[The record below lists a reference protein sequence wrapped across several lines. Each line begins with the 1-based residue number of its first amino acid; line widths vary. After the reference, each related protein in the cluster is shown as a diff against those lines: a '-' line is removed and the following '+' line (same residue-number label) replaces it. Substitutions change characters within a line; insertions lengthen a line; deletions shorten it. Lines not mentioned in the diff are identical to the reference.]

1 MARRKYKPQ
10 DISKHK
16 TANSNDLNDNFY
28 DCQSEDRQA
37 KNLSIIK
44 QEFIDKLTIENLAY
58 IPGYSFRETR
68 SLEFLAKA
76 PKNKHKS
83 YCDAF
88 RMYLPDIDLAFVPK
102 QIEDTELK
110 IKLASIVILNYMLL
124 NVLYASSSNQLSKH
138 VYEKIA
144 DRHDTARLLD
154 ILDEFAYKVEE
165 SMFTHGENEAYDKD
179 LDNIKRF
186 ILEKMSKVSYASNR
200 YAYGIYPEIESIT
213 LTIPPFLY
221 LPAYKLRFD
230 NILVFTQFLFTLNI
244 GRFTSSLI
252 DSSINALLYN
262 IRKSDIA
269 KDGKKTVYYD
279 PNIFRCNYVSL
290 TGSSNIEI
298 LDVTYDNLNDVVAML
313 CLNIE
318 DASKQLKAGD
328 LSSFSANAYIGS
340 SYASCKEAY
349 GMSLGFIP
357 KHNAIESLIEDNV
370 FEDSNISINSIKSL
384 DNTGEMLK
392 KYKLGINEEILSK
405 LHSSNNT
412 AFWNIDIAYNLCV
425 DKKIWDKANAYK
437 DKRSIINILETELSQ
452 SLKSVPK
459 FDNEDDDEDDED
471 DILDTIVLPNKDN
484 FINILAKLIASY
496 PKEHISKCTDDTK
509 IILNGSSPISSL
521 SPNLSLYVNISDK
534 LFPSDMATDIGG
546 MHMAT
551 IKDNLTQDQQEYL
564 QSLLDCVIK
573 PLLANQLLEYSFNI
587 IGPLPDYIK
596 NSNIHKKQQNNKNNK
611 KKLEDIMQLLDED
624 QDSSSDSS
632 YVDIKQLKHNAS
644 VRNKK
649 LDKQAESLG
658 LNSCE
663 TDDSNTI
670 ETYPLIRVKD
680 LDLSDKRQLNL
691 LKENLINVYGIND
704 TIYLKEILLRN
715 HINSLDIN
723 NTDKTLGLIPKIQL
737 LTVTLNS
744 KYVDKPYKGKIKYPH
759 LVDIVSTIIT
769 QEK

>member
-28 DCQSEDRQA
+28 DCQSKDRQA

-58 IPGYSFRETR
+58 IPGYSFKETR
-68 SLEFLAKA
+68 SLEFLAKS
-76 PKNKHKS
+76 PRNKHKS
-83 YCDAF
+83 YCDTF

-124 NVLYASSSNQLSKH
+124 NVLYASSSNQLSKR

-154 ILDEFAYKVEE
+154 ILDEFSYRVEE
-165 SMFTHGENEAYDKD
+165 SMFIYGENEAYDKD
-179 LDNIKRF
+179 LDNIKKLA
-186 ILEKMSKVSYASNR
+186 LEKMSKVSYVSNR

-230 NILVFTQFLFTLNI
+230 DILVFTQFLFTLNI
-244 GRFTSSLI
+244 GRFTRYLI
-252 DSSINALLYN
+252 DSSIDALLYS
-262 IRKSDIA
+262 IRKSDIS
-269 KDGKKTVYYD
+269 KDGSKKTLFYD
-279 PNIFRCNYVSL
+279 PNIFSSSYVSS
-290 TGSSNIEI
+290 TNSGNIEI

-318 DASKQLKAGD
+318 DASKQLKAEN

-340 SYASCKEAY
+340 SYSSCKEAY
-349 GMSLGFIP
+349 DMSLGFIP
-357 KHNAIESLIEDNV
+357 KHNAIDSLIEDNV
-370 FEDSNISINSIKSL
+370 FEDSNISINNIKSL
-384 DNTGEMLK
+384 DNTGEMLE

-425 DKKIWDKANAYK
+425 DKKLWDKTNAYK

-452 SLKSVPK
+452 SLKSVLPK
-459 FDNEDDDEDDED
+459 FDDDDEEDED
-471 DILDTIVLPNKDN
+471 DILDTIVLPNKDS

-534 LFPSDMATDIGG
+534 LLPSDMVTDIGG
-546 MHMAT
+546 MHMST
-551 IKDNLTQDQQEYL
+551 IKDNLTKDQQEYL
-564 QSLLDCVIK
+564 QNLLDCVIK

-596 NSNIHKKQQNNKNNK
+596 NSNVHKKQQNDK
-611 KKLEDIMQLLDED
+611 KKLEDIMQLLDDDE
-624 QDSSSDSS
+624 QDSLSDSS
-632 YVDIKQLKHNAS
+632 YANIKQLKHNAS
-644 VRNKK
+644 VRSQK
-649 LDKQAESLG
+649 LDNQAESLG
-658 LNSCE
+658 LNLSE
-663 TDDSNTI
+663 TDDNNTI
-670 ETYPLIRVKD
+670 DTYPLIKVKD

-704 TIYLKEILLRN
+704 TIYLKEIFLRN

>member
-28 DCQSEDRQA
+28 DCQSKDRQA

-68 SLEFLAKA
+68 SLEFLAKS

-144 DRHDTARLLD
+144 ERHDTARLLD

-165 SMFTHGENEAYDKD
+165 SMFIHGENETYDKD
-179 LDNIKRF
+179 LDNIKKF
-186 ILEKMSKVSYASNR
+186 ALEKMSKVSYVSNR

-230 NILVFTQFLFTLNI
+230 NVLVFTQFLFTLNI
-244 GRFTSSLI
+244 GRFTRSLI
-252 DSSINALLYN
+252 NSSIDALLYS
-262 IRKSDIA
+262 IRKSDIS
-269 KDGKKTVYYD
+269 KDGGKKTLFYD
-279 PNIFRCNYVSL
+279 PNIFCSSYVSS
-290 TGSSNIEI
+290 TQSGNVEI

-318 DASKQLKAGD
+318 DASKRLNAGD

-340 SYASCKEAY
+340 SYSSCKEAY

-357 KHNAIESLIEDNV
+357 KHNAIDSLIEDNL

-425 DKKIWDKANAYK
+425 DKKIWDKANAYT
-437 DKRSIINILETELSQ
+437 DKRSIINTLETELSQ
-452 SLKSVPK
+452 SLKSVLPK
-459 FDNEDDDEDDED
+459 FDDDDDDED
-471 DILDTIVLPNKDN
+471 DILDTIVLPKDS

-496 PKEHISKCTDDTK
+496 PKEHVSKCTDETK

-534 LFPSDMATDIGG
+534 LLPSDMATDIGG
-546 MHMAT
+546 MHMST

-564 QSLLDCVIK
+564 QNLLDCVIK

-587 IGPLPDYIK
+587 VGPLPDYIK
-596 NSNIHKKQQNNKNNK
+596 NANMHKKQQSNK
-611 KKLEDIMQLLDED
+611 KKLEDIMQLLDDDD

-632 YVDIKQLKHNAS
+632 Y
-644 VRNKK
+644 
-649 LDKQAESLG
+649 
-658 LNSCE
+658 E
-663 TDDSNTI
+663 TDDNNAI
-670 ETYPLIRVKD
+670 DTYPLIKVKD
-680 LDLSDKRQLNL
+680 LDLSDKRQLDL

-723 NTDKTLGLIPKIQL
+723 NTDKTIGLIPKIQL
-737 LTVTLNS
+737 ITVTLNS

-759 LVDIVSTIIT
+759 LVDIVSAIIT

>member
-28 DCQSEDRQA
+28 DCQSKDRQA

-58 IPGYSFRETR
+58 IPGYSFKETR
-68 SLEFLAKA
+68 SLEFLAKS
-76 PKNKHKS
+76 PRNKHKS
-83 YCDAF
+83 YCDTF

-154 ILDEFAYKVEE
+154 ILDEFSYRVEE
-165 SMFTHGENEAYDKD
+165 SMFIYGENEAYDKD
-179 LDNIKRF
+179 LDNIKKLA
-186 ILEKMSKVSYASNR
+186 LEKMSKVSYVSNR

-230 NILVFTQFLFTLNI
+230 DILVFTQFLFTLNI
-244 GRFTSSLI
+244 GRFTRSLI
-252 DSSINALLYN
+252 DSSINALLYS
-262 IRKSDIA
+262 IRKSDIS
-269 KDGKKTVYYD
+269 KDGSKKTLFYD
-279 PNIFRCNYVSL
+279 PNIFSSSYVSS
-290 TGSSNIEI
+290 TNSGNIEI

-318 DASKQLKAGD
+318 DASKQLKAEN

-340 SYASCKEAY
+340 SYSSCKEAY
-349 GMSLGFIP
+349 DMSLGFIP
-357 KHNAIESLIEDNV
+357 KHNAIDSLIEDNV
-370 FEDSNISINSIKSL
+370 FEDSNISINNIKSL
-384 DNTGEMLK
+384 DNTGEMLE

-425 DKKIWDKANAYK
+425 DKKLWDKTNAYK

-452 SLKSVPK
+452 SLKSVLPK
-459 FDNEDDDEDDED
+459 FDDDDEEDED
-471 DILDTIVLPNKDN
+471 DILDTIVLPNKDS

-534 LFPSDMATDIGG
+534 LLPSDMVTDIGG
-546 MHMAT
+546 MHMST
-551 IKDNLTQDQQEYL
+551 IKDNLTKDQQEYL
-564 QSLLDCVIK
+564 QNLLDCVIK

-596 NSNIHKKQQNNKNNK
+596 NSNVHKKQQNAK
-611 KKLEDIMQLLDED
+611 KKLEDIMQLLDDDE
-624 QDSSSDSS
+624 QDSLSDSS
-632 YVDIKQLKHNAS
+632 YANIKQLKHNAS
-644 VRNKK
+644 VRSQK
-649 LDKQAESLG
+649 LDNQAESLG
-658 LNSCE
+658 LNLSE
-663 TDDSNTI
+663 TDDNNTI
-670 ETYPLIRVKD
+670 DTYPLIKVKD

-704 TIYLKEILLRN
+704 TIYLKEIFLRN

>member
-10 DISKHK
+10 DTSKHK

-28 DCQSEDRQA
+28 DCQSKDRQA

-58 IPGYSFRETR
+58 IPGYSFKETR
-68 SLEFLAKA
+68 SLEFLAKS

-124 NVLYASSSNQLSKH
+124 NVLYASSSNQLSKR

-144 DRHDTARLLD
+144 ERHDTARLLD
-154 ILDEFAYKVEE
+154 ILNEFSYRVEE
-165 SMFTHGENEAYDKD
+165 SMFIYGENEAYNKD
-179 LDNIKRF
+179 LDNIKKF
-186 ILEKMSKVSYASNR
+186 VLEKMSKVSYVSNR

-244 GRFTSSLI
+244 GRFTRSLI

-262 IRKSDIA
+262 IRKSDIS
-269 KDGKKTVYYD
+269 KDGSSKTIFYD
-279 PNIFRCNYVSL
+279 PNIFRCSYVS
-290 TGSSNIEI
+290 SADSNNIEI

-318 DASKQLKAGD
+318 DASKQLNAEN

-340 SYASCKEAY
+340 SYSSCKEAY

-357 KHNAIESLIEDNV
+357 KHNAIDSLIEDNL
-370 FEDSNISINSIKSL
+370 FEDSNISINNIKSL
-384 DNTGEMLK
+384 DNTGEMLE

-425 DKKIWDKANAYK
+425 DKKLWDKTNAYK
-437 DKRSIINILETELSQ
+437 DKRSIINVLETELSQ
-452 SLKSVPK
+452 SLKSVAK
-459 FDNEDDDEDDED
+459 FDNDDDEEDED
-471 DILDTIVLPNKDN
+471 DILDTIVLPNKDS

-534 LFPSDMATDIGG
+534 LLPSDMVTDIGG
-546 MHMAT
+546 MHMST

-564 QSLLDCVIK
+564 QNLLDCVIK

-596 NSNIHKKQQNNKNNK
+596 NANMHKKQQNDK
-611 KKLEDIMQLLDED
+611 KKLEDVMQLLDDDD
-624 QDSSSDSS
+624 QDSLSDSS
-632 YVDIKQLKHNAS
+632 YANIKQLKHNAS
-644 VRNKK
+644 VRSQK
-649 LDKQAESLG
+649 LDNQAESLG
-658 LNSCE
+658 LNSFE
-663 TDDSNTI
+663 TDDSNTMD
-670 ETYPLIRVKD
+670 TYPLIKVKD
-680 LDLSDKRQLNL
+680 LDLSDKRQLDL

-704 TIYLKEILLRN
+704 TIYLKEIRLRN

>member
-28 DCQSEDRQA
+28 DCQSKDRQA

-68 SLEFLAKA
+68 SLEFLAKS
-76 PKNKHKS
+76 PKNKHKG
-83 YCDAF
+83 YCDTF

-144 DRHDTARLLD
+144 ERHDTARLLD
-154 ILDEFAYKVEE
+154 ILDEFSYKVEE
-165 SMFTHGENEAYDKD
+165 SMFIHGENEAYDKD
-179 LDNIKRF
+179 LDNIKKF
-186 ILEKMSKVSYASNR
+186 VLEKMSKVSYLSNR
-200 YAYGIYPEIESIT
+200 YAYGIYPEIASIT

-230 NILVFTQFLFTLNI
+230 DILVFTQFLFTLNI
-244 GRFTSSLI
+244 GRFTRSLI
-252 DSSINALLYN
+252 DSSINALLYS
-262 IRKSDIA
+262 IRKSDIS
-269 KDGKKTVYYD
+269 KDGSNKTLFYD
-279 PNIFRCNYVSL
+279 PNIFRRSYVSSNNS
-290 TGSSNIEI
+290 GNIEI

-318 DASKQLKAGD
+318 DASKQLNAENLKT
-328 LSSFSANAYIGS
+328 FSANAYIGS
-340 SYASCKEAY
+340 SYSACKEAY

-357 KHNAIESLIEDNV
+357 KHNAIDSLIEDNL

-405 LHSSNNT
+405 LHSSDNT

-425 DKKIWDKANAYK
+425 DKKIWDKANAYT
-437 DKRSIINILETELSQ
+437 DKSSIINTLETELSQ
-452 SLKSVPK
+452 NLKSVAK
-459 FDNEDDDEDDED
+459 FDDEDDDED
-471 DILDTIVLPNKDN
+471 DILDTIVLPKDS

-496 PKEHISKCTDDTK
+496 PKEHISKCADDTK

-534 LFPSDMATDIGG
+534 LLPSDMVTDIGG
-546 MHMAT
+546 MHMST
-551 IKDNLTQDQQEYL
+551 IKDNLTQGQQEYL
-564 QSLLDCVIK
+564 QNLLDCVIK

-587 IGPLPDYIK
+587 IGPLPDYVK
-596 NSNIHKKQQNNKNNK
+596 NANIHKKQQNK
-611 KKLEDIMQLLDED
+611 KKNLEDIMQLLDDDD
-624 QDSSSDSS
+624 QDSSSDSF
-632 YVDIKQLKHNAS
+632 YVNIKQLKHNAS

-658 LNSCE
+658 LNSHE
-663 TDDSNTI
+663 TDDNNTND
-670 ETYPLIRVKD
+670 TYPLIKVKD
-680 LDLSDKRQLNL
+680 LDLSDPRQLDL

-704 TIYLKEILLRN
+704 TIYLKEIFLRN

-759 LVDIVSTIIT
+759 LVDIVSTIVT

>member
-10 DISKHK
+10 DTSKHK

-28 DCQSEDRQA
+28 DCQSKDRQA

-58 IPGYSFRETR
+58 IPGYSFKETR
-68 SLEFLAKA
+68 SLEFLAKS

-83 YCDAF
+83 YCDTF

-144 DRHDTARLLD
+144 ERHDTARLLD

-165 SMFTHGENEAYDKD
+165 SMFIHGENEAYDKD
-179 LDNIKRF
+179 LDNIKKF
-186 ILEKMSKVSYASNR
+186 VLEKMSKVSYVSNR

-221 LPAYKLRFD
+221 LPAYKLRFY
-230 NILVFTQFLFTLNI
+230 NVLVFTQFLFTLNI
-244 GRFTSSLI
+244 GRFTRSLI

-262 IRKSDIA
+262 IRKSDIS
-269 KDGKKTVYYD
+269 KDGKKTVFYD
-279 PNIFRCNYVSL
+279 PNIFCSSYVSS
-290 TGSSNIEI
+290 TNSNNIEI

-318 DASKQLKAGD
+318 DASKKLNAGD
-328 LSSFSANAYIGS
+328 LRSFSANAYIGS
-340 SYASCKEAY
+340 SYSSCKEAY

-357 KHNAIESLIEDNV
+357 KHNAIDSLIEDNV

-384 DNTGEMLK
+384 DNTGEMLE

-437 DKRSIINILETELSQ
+437 DKRSIINVLETELSQ
-452 SLKSVPK
+452 SLKSVAK
-459 FDNEDDDEDDED
+459 FDDEDDEDD
-471 DILDTIVLPNKDN
+471 DILDTIVLPKGS

-534 LFPSDMATDIGG
+534 LLPSDMATDIGG
-546 MHMAT
+546 MHMST

-564 QSLLDCVIK
+564 QNLLDCVIK

-596 NSNIHKKQQNNKNNK
+596 NPNIHKKQQDNK
-611 KKLEDIMQLLDED
+611 KNLEDIMQLLDDDD
-624 QDSSSDSS
+624 QDSSSDTS
-632 YVDIKQLKHNAS
+632 YVNIKQLKHNAS
-644 VRNKK
+644 VRSQK

-658 LNSCE
+658 LNSFE

-670 ETYPLIRVKD
+670 DTYPLIKVKD
-680 LDLSDKRQLNL
+680 LDLSDKRQLDL

>member
-28 DCQSEDRQA
+28 DCQSKDRQA

-58 IPGYSFRETR
+58 IPGYSFKETR
-68 SLEFLAKA
+68 SLEFLAKS
-76 PKNKHKS
+76 PRNKHKS

-88 RMYLPDIDLAFVPK
+88 RMYLPDIDLAFVPN

-154 ILDEFAYKVEE
+154 ILDEFSYRVEE
-165 SMFTHGENEAYDKD
+165 SMFIHGENEAYDKD
-179 LDNIKRF
+179 LDNIKKLA
-186 ILEKMSKVSYASNR
+186 LEKMSKVSYVSNR

-230 NILVFTQFLFTLNI
+230 DVLVFTQFLFTLNI
-244 GRFTSSLI
+244 GRFTRYLI
-252 DSSINALLYN
+252 DSSIDALLYS

-269 KDGKKTVYYD
+269 KDGSKKTLFYD
-279 PNIFRCNYVSL
+279 PNIFSSSYVSS
-290 TGSSNIEI
+290 TNSGNIEI

-318 DASKQLKAGD
+318 DASKQLKAEN

-340 SYASCKEAY
+340 SYSSCKEAY

-357 KHNAIESLIEDNV
+357 KHNAIDSLIEDNL
-370 FEDSNISINSIKSL
+370 FEDSNISINNIKSL
-384 DNTGEMLK
+384 DNTGEMLE

-405 LHSSNNT
+405 LHSSDNT

-425 DKKIWDKANAYK
+425 DKKLWDKTNAYK

-452 SLKSVPK
+452 SLKSVAK
-459 FDNEDDDEDDED
+459 FDNDDDEEDED
-471 DILDTIVLPNKDN
+471 DILDTIVLPNKDS

-534 LFPSDMATDIGG
+534 LLPSDMVTDIGG
-546 MHMAT
+546 MHMST

-564 QSLLDCVIK
+564 HNLLDCVIK

-596 NSNIHKKQQNNKNNK
+596 NSNVHKKQQNDK
-611 KKLEDIMQLLDED
+611 KKLEDVMQLLDDDD
-624 QDSSSDSS
+624 QDSLSDSS
-632 YVDIKQLKHNAS
+632 YANIKQLKHNAS
-644 VRNKK
+644 VRSQK
-649 LDKQAESLG
+649 LDNQAESLG
-658 LNSCE
+658 LNSFE
-663 TDDSNTI
+663 TDDNNAI
-670 ETYPLIRVKD
+670 DTYPLIKVKD

-704 TIYLKEILLRN
+704 TIYLKEIFLRN

>member
-16 TANSNDLNDNFY
+16 TANSNDSNDNFH
-28 DCQSEDRQA
+28 DCQSKDRQA
-37 KNLSIIK
+37 KNLSIIN
-44 QEFIDKLTIENLAY
+44 QEFINKLTIENLAY

-68 SLEFLAKA
+68 SLEFLAKS

-83 YCDAF
+83 HCDTF

-102 QIEDTELK
+102 QIEDAELK

-138 VYEKIA
+138 VYEKIV

-154 ILDEFAYKVEE
+154 ILDEFSYKVEE
-165 SMFTHGENEAYDKD
+165 SMFVHGENEAYNKD
-179 LDNIKRF
+179 LDNIKKF
-186 ILEKMSKVSYASNR
+186 ILEKMSKVSYVSNR

-230 NILVFTQFLFTLNI
+230 DIIVFTQFLFTLNI
-244 GRFTSSLI
+244 GRFTRSLI
-252 DSSINALLYN
+252 NSSINALLYN
-262 IRKSDIA
+262 IRKSDIS
-269 KDGKKTVYYD
+269 KDGSSKTVFYD
-279 PNIFRCNYVSL
+279 PNIFSCSYVSS
-290 TGSSNIEI
+290 TNSDNIEI

-318 DASKQLKAGD
+318 GASKQLNAENSRAF
-328 LSSFSANAYIGS
+328 SSNAYIGS
-340 SYASCKEAY
+340 SYLSCKEAY

-357 KHNAIESLIEDNV
+357 KHNAIESLIEDNI

-405 LHSSNNT
+405 LHSSDNT

-425 DKKIWDKANAYK
+425 DKKIWDKAHAYT

-452 SLKSVPK
+452 SLKSVSK
-459 FDNEDDDEDDED
+459 FDKDDNEDD
-471 DILDTIVLPNKDN
+471 ILGLDTIVLPKSS

-496 PKEHISKCTDDTK
+496 PKEHVFKCTDETK
-509 IILNGSSPISSL
+509 IILNGSSPIASL

-534 LFPSDMATDIGG
+534 LFPSDMVMDIGG

-551 IKDNLTQDQQEYL
+551 IKDNLTQGQQEYL

-596 NSNIHKKQQNNKNNK
+596 NANVHKKQQNNKNNK
-611 KKLEDIMQLLDED
+611 KKLEDIMQLLDDD

-663 TDDSNTI
+663 IDDNNTMDA
-670 ETYPLIRVKD
+670 YPLIKVKD

-723 NTDKTLGLIPKIQL
+723 NTDKTIGLIPKVQL

>member
-1 MARRKYKPQ
+1 MFKLARRKYKPQ

-16 TANSNDLNDNFY
+16 TANSNDSNDNFY
-28 DCQSEDRQA
+28 DCQSKDRQA
-37 KNLSIIK
+37 KNLSIIN

-68 SLEFLAKA
+68 SLEFLAKS

-83 YCDAF
+83 HCDTF

-110 IKLASIVILNYMLL
+110 IKLASIVILNYLLL
-124 NVLYASSSNQLSKH
+124 NVLYASSSNQLSKR
-138 VYEKIA
+138 VYEKIV

-154 ILDEFAYKVEE
+154 ILDEFSYKVEE
-165 SMFTHGENEAYDKD
+165 SMFVHGENEAYDKD
-179 LDNIKRF
+179 LDNIKKF
-186 ILEKMSKVSYASNR
+186 VLEKMSKVSYASNR
-200 YAYGIYPEIESIT
+200 YAYGIYPEIDSIT

-221 LPAYKLRFD
+221 LPAYKLRF
-230 NILVFTQFLFTLNI
+230 NNVLVFTQFLFTLNI
-244 GRFTSSLI
+244 GRFTRSLI
-252 DSSINALLYN
+252 NSSINALLYN
-262 IRKSDIA
+262 IRKSDIS
-269 KDGKKTVYYD
+269 KDGHKTLFYD
-279 PNIFRCNYVSL
+279 PNIFCCNYVSS
-290 TGSSNIEI
+290 GNSSNIEI

-318 DASKQLKAGD
+318 GASKQLNAENS
-328 LSSFSANAYIGS
+328 SSFSANAYIGS

-357 KHNAIESLIEDNV
+357 KHNAIESLIEDNI

-405 LHSSNNT
+405 LHSSDNT

-425 DKKIWDKANAYK
+425 DKKIWDKAHAYK

-452 SLKSVPK
+452 SLKSVSK
-459 FDNEDDDEDDED
+459 FDKDDNED

-496 PKEHISKCTDDTK
+496 PKEHVFKCTDETK
-509 IILNGSSPISSL
+509 IILNGSSPIASL

-534 LFPSDMATDIGG
+534 LLPSDMVTDIGG

-564 QSLLDCVIK
+564 QNLLDCVIK

-596 NSNIHKKQQNNKNNK
+596 NSNVHKKQQNDK
-611 KKLEDIMQLLDED
+611 KKLEDIMQLLDDDD

-632 YVDIKQLKHNAS
+632 YVDIKQLKHNVS

-658 LNSCE
+658 LNSHE
-663 TDDSNTI
+663 TDDSNAI
-670 ETYPLIRVKD
+670 DTYPLIRVKD
-680 LDLSDKRQLNL
+680 LDLSDHRQLNL

-704 TIYLKEILLRN
+704 TIYLKEIFLRN

-723 NTDKTLGLIPKIQL
+723 NTDKTIGLIPKVQL